1 MTKIMLVEDDNNLR
15 EIYGARLSAEGYE
28 IVFAQD
34 GEEALA
40 LAVKEK
46 PELIVSDVMMPKI
59 SGFDMLD
66 ILRNAPETQNTKV
79 IMMTALSQAEDQER
93 ANKLGADKYLVK
105 SQVTLEDV
113 VKTVKEVLG
122 DQEDPANTSS
132 TETTDDTPALSPVA
146 TEEEPTPTT
155 SETSEE
161 QPEIA
166 TNPQPE
172 PVASSIPVTEAPEIV
187 PATPPT
193 PEVTESTSSAD
204 TSANPSEEIASTPEP
219 EIVTPSESP
228 TPESIVPETPP
239 TPSEPVQSPTSTT
252 PPVADDQQATNSTD
266 ATIPSADNA
275 TTDQPASP
283 IQVNL
288 PDDTATAEDTAG
300 SLPGVSSPSVQAPT
314 DDNSPTSSDDSQSST
329 SEPDEPVVAKP
340 ELPGQNNESE
350 TPTTPA
356 IGPSLNE
363 ALEDVEKELEKEIK
377 STGSDATITS
387 TAPTVANGG
396 ELSSVITPTTESAP
410 APKEEEST
418 KPDETKKEDPY
429 AVPDPVVI
437 SPTQAPP
444 SFQPETVP
452 PPPTNTG
459 GIIEDQDGRKTIN
472 PINDLNSKPDLN
484 ELLAKEQAKA
494 GLENPPANSV
504 ISPEGKV
511 EQPPTTPSVPVTPA
525 PAPDPNSSISL

>member
-1 MTKIMLVEDDNNLR
+1 MLVEDDNNLR

-122 DQEDPANTSS
+122 DLTPSAEGN
-132 TETTDDTPALSPVA
+132 ETAEETPALSPVA
-146 TEEEPTPTT
+146 SQEEPTPTT
-155 SETSEE
+155 VTTTEEVPAVDDQAKSEPTPS
-161 QPEIA
+161 PI
-166 TNPQPE
+166 T
-172 PVASSIPVTEAPEIV
+172 VTEAPEPTPV
-187 PATPPT
+187 ATQEVEEPATAVTPT
-193 PEVTESTSSAD
+193 GSSD
-204 TSANPSEEIASTPEP
+204 EIPANPTQEEASAP
-219 EIVTPSESP
+219 ESP
-228 TPESIVPETPP
+228 APESIVPETSANP
-239 TPSEPVQSPTSTT
+239 TEPSTQST
-252 PPVADDQQATNSTD
+252 PPVASDDQPVTS
-266 ATIPSADNA
+266 
-275 TTDQPASP
+275 TTDDASSTEDNVSDQPTQP

-288 PDDTATAEDTAG
+288 PDDTATAVDDAG
-300 SLPGVSSPSVQAPT
+300 ALPGVSAQSP
-314 DDNSPTSSDDSQSST
+314 SDDSSVGSDETETQPAT
-329 SEPDEPVVAKP
+329 SETEPVVAKP
-340 ELPGQNNESE
+340 ELPGDNQPE
-350 TPTTPA
+350 TPTNPA

-377 STGSDATITS
+377 STGSSADITS

-396 ELSSVITPTTESAP
+396 EVNTVVTPTEPTPDS
-410 APKEEEST
+410 KEEVPDQEKPVAEKEDEPT
-418 KPDETKKEDPY
+418 KADDTKKEDPY

-494 GLENPPANSV
+494 GLENPPVNSV

-511 EQPPTTPSVPVTPA
+511 DQPPSNAQSQSVPVTPA
-525 PAPDPNSSISL
+525 PAPDPNSNISL